1 MSSSINDKIIE
12 KTINTD
18 LKKMLKGIDDLEID
32 IIKENKSCENK
43 IDNYKGMLE
52 QLIFE
57 HHNLCKNIF
66 NK

>member
-12 KTINTD
+12 KTINID
-18 LKKMLKGIDDLEID
+18 LKKMLKEIDDLEIN

-43 IDNYKGMLE
+43 IDNYKEILE

-57 HHNLCKNIF
+57 HHNLCKKLF